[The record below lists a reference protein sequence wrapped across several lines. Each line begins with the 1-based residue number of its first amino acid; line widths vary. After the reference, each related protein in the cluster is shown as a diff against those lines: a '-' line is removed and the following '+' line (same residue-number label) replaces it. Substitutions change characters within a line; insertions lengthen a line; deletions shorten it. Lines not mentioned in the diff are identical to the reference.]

1 MQPHSP
7 IQVPEQYLA
16 PNAHLGPRR
25 QAFGAMVSPG
35 LYSTAVL
42 LANALGEI
50 LLALLA
56 RALLCLLPTLVNI
69 GPSACNCV
77 AMPGDIG

>member
-25 QAFGAMVSPG
+25 QAFGAMVSRG
-35 LYSTAVL
+35 LYST
-42 LANALGEI
+42 LGEI
-50 LLALLA
+50 LLA
-56 RALLCLLPTLVNI
+56 RALLCLLPTFVKI
-69 GPSACNCV
+69 GHL
-77 AMPGDIG
+77 G